1 LIVARFT
8 YEGRDSKA
16 IRRGTVTATNKRDAA
31 IKLKGQG
38 IRVVSLVE
46 QKETVLTKD
55 ITIGSPVKRDQL
67 IMFLRQFS
75 TLLQAGVTIVDAV
88 RILAMQVEQASFR
101 KILTSIQEDLRTG
114 TPLSIAF
121 GKHPKVFEPLIL
133 NMISAGEVSGTVD
146 ESLDQLADHFEKAY
160 RSRQKVISALSY
172 PIVVGILAIGVVIFL
187 LSFVVP
193 MFVEMFD
200 SIGGELPWLTLFVL
214 RASDFMQNYWYV
226 VILVVTAIVL
236 GLTLIRNNPQ
246 GKYVLDTILLK
257 LPIFGNIVQKSS
269 LAMMTRTLSS
279 MFSSS
284 VPILQSLAMTER
296 VVDNK
301 VISKVIGESRASME
315 RGGSLTEPMMNHWA
329 FPPLIPH
336 MIAIGEETGSLDSM
350 LAKVADFY
358 EKEVEA
364 ATDRLKALI
373 EPLMIVFLAAIVGTI
388 VLAIMMPMFSM
399 FEQIDSL

>member
-1 LIVARFT
+1 MARFT

-16 IRRGTVTATNKRDAA
+16 IRRGTIVADNKRDAA
-31 IKLKGQG
+31 IKLKNQG
-38 IRVVSLVE
+38 IRVVNLSE
-46 QKETVLTKD
+46 QPETVLTKD
-55 ITIGSPVKRDQL
+55 IMIGKPVKREQL

-88 RILAMQVEQASFR
+88 RILSLQVEQPAFK
-101 KILTSIQEDLRTG
+101 KILISIQEDLRKG
-114 TPLSIAF
+114 TSLSDALA
-121 GKHPKVFEPLIL
+121 KHPKAFEPFVLH
-133 NMISAGEVSGTVD
+133 MINAGELSGTVD
-146 ESLDQLADHFEKAY
+146 ESLDRLADHFEKSY
-160 RSRQKVISALSY
+160 RTRQKVVSALAY
-172 PIVVGILAIGVVIFL
+172 PVVVGIVAVGVVIFL

-193 MFVEMFD
+193 MFVDMFEG
-200 SIGGELPWLTLFVL
+200 IGGELPWLTLFVL
-214 RASDFMQNYWYV
+214 AASDWLQNYWYV
-226 VILVVTAIVL
+226 LLLLVTAIVVGIL
-236 GLTLIRNNPQ
+236 MLRNNPQ
-246 GKYVLDTILLK
+246 GKYVLDSFLLRM
-257 LPIFGNIVQKSS
+257 PIFGDIVKKSS

-296 VVDNK
+296 VIGNK
-301 VISKVIGESRASME
+301 VISKVIGESRQSME

-336 MIAIGEETGSLDSM
+336 MIAIGEQTGSLDSM

-364 ATDRLKALI
+364 ATERLKALI
-373 EPLMIVFLAAIVGTI
+373 EPIMIVVLAAIVGTI
-388 VLAIMMPMFSM
+388 VLAIMIPMFSM

>member
-1 LIVARFT
+1 MPRFT
-8 YEGRDSKA
+8 YEGRDAKS

-31 IKLKGQG
+31 IKLKNQG
-38 IRVVSLVE
+38 IRVVSIVE
-46 QKETVLTKD
+46 QKETALTKE

-88 RILAMQVEQASFR
+88 RILSVQVEQAAFR

-114 TPLSIAF
+114 TPLSVAF
-121 GKHPKVFEPLIL
+121 AKHPKVFEPLIL
-133 NMISAGEVSGTVD
+133 NMIGAGEVSGTVD
-146 ESLDQLADHFEKAY
+146 ESLDRLADHFEKAY
-160 RSRQKVISALSY
+160 RTRQKVISALAY
-172 PIVVGILAIGVVIFL
+172 PIVVGIVAIAVVIFL
-187 LSFVVP
+187 LWFVVP

-200 SIGGELPWLTLFVL
+200 SIGSQLPWLT
-214 RASDFMQNYWYV
+214 RAVMAASEWIESYWY
-226 VILVVTAIVL
+226 ILILITSAIVVGYL
-236 GLTLIRNNPQ
+236 LLRSNPK
-246 GKYVLDTILLK
+246 GKYTLDTIVLR
-257 LPIFGNIVQKSS
+257 LPIFGPIVQKAA

-284 VPILQSLAMTER
+284 VPILQALLMTER
-296 VVDNK
+296 VIGNK
-301 VISKVIGESRASME
+301 VIAKVIGESRESME
-315 RGGSLTEPMMNHWA
+315 RGGSLTEPMLNHWA

-373 EPLMIVFLAAIVGTI
+373 EPLMIVFLAAVVGTI
-388 VLAIMMPMFSM
+388 VLAIMLPMFSM
-399 FEQIDSL
+399 FEQIDNL

>member
-1 LIVARFT
+1 MARFN
-8 YEGRDSKA
+8 YEGRDAKA
-16 IRRGTVTATNKRDAA
+16 IRRGTVIATNKRDAA

-46 QKETVLTKD
+46 QKETALTKD
-55 ITIGSPVKRDQL
+55 IVIGSPVKRDQL

-88 RILAMQVEQASFR
+88 RVLSQQVEQASFK

-114 TPLSIAF
+114 TPLSIAL

-133 NMISAGEVSGTVD
+133 NMVEAGEVSGTVD
-146 ESLDQLADHFEKAY
+146 ESLDQLAEHFEKSY
-160 RSRQKVISALSY
+160 RTRQKVTSALAY
-172 PIVVGILAIGVVIFL
+172 PVVVGIIAIVVVIFL
-187 LSFVVP
+187 LWFVVP

-200 SIGGELPWLTLFVL
+200 SIGGELPWLTQAVMKASEVVEMYWYLIILVAAAIFGGFVL
-214 RASDFMQNYWYV
+214 LRS
-226 VILVVTAIVL
+226 
-236 GLTLIRNNPQ
+236 NPK
-246 GKYVLDTILLK
+246 GKYLLDTIILRM
-257 LPIFGNIVQKSS
+257 PVFGNIAQKSA

-284 VPILQSLAMTER
+284 VPILQSLSMTEK
-296 VVDNK
+296 VVGNS
-301 VISKVIGESRASME
+301 VIAKVIGESRTSME
-315 RGGSLTEPMMNHWA
+315 RGGSLTEPMLNHWA

-358 EKEVEA
+358 EQEVEA

-373 EPLMIVFLAAIVGTI
+373 EPLMIVFLAFIVGTI
-388 VLAIMMPMFSM
+388 VLAIMLPMFSM
-399 FEQIDSL
+399 FENIDNL

>member
-1 LIVARFT
+1 MARFT

-31 IKLKGQG
+31 IKLKSQG

-88 RILAMQVEQASFR
+88 RILSAQVEQASFR

-133 NMISAGEVSGTVD
+133 NMVAAGEVSGTVD
-146 ESLDQLADHFEKAY
+146 ESLEQLAEHFEKAY
-160 RSRQKVISALSY
+160 RTRQKVTSAMAY
-172 PIVVGILAIGVVIFL
+172 PVVVGIIAIAVVIFL
-187 LSFVVP
+187 LWFVVP
-193 MFVEMFD
+193 MFVDMFD
-200 SIGGELPWLTLFVL
+200 SIGGQLPWLTRAVMA
-214 RASDFMQNYWYV
+214 ASDWIGNYWYLLLLIV
-226 VILVVTAIVL
+226 SVIIAGYVLV
-236 GLTLIRNNPQ
+236 RNNPK
-246 GKYVLDTILLK
+246 GKYILDTILLR
-257 LPIFGNIVQKSS
+257 LPIFGSIAQKSS

-284 VPILQSLAMTER
+284 VPILQALTMTEK
-296 VVDNK
+296 VVGNE
-301 VISKVIGESRASME
+301 VISKVIGESRVSME
-315 RGGSLTEPMMNHWA
+315 RGGSLTEPMLNHWA

-388 VLAIMMPMFSM
+388 VLAIMLPMFSM

>member
-1 LIVARFT
+1 MARFT
-8 YEGRDSKA
+8 YEGRDAKA

-88 RILAMQVEQASFR
+88 RILSAQVEQASFR

-133 NMISAGEVSGTVD
+133 NMVAAGEVSGTVD
-146 ESLDQLADHFEKAY
+146 ESLDQLAEHFEKAY
-160 RSRQKVISALSY
+160 RTRQKVTSAMAY
-172 PIVVGILAIGVVIFL
+172 PVVVGIIAVAVVIFL
-187 LSFVVP
+187 LWFVVP
-193 MFVEMFD
+193 MFVDMFD
-200 SIGGELPWLTLFVL
+200 SVGGQLPWLT
-214 RASDFMQNYWYV
+214 RAVMAASGWIENYWYLLILIV
-226 VILVVTAIVL
+226 SAIAVGYILV
-236 GLTLIRNNPQ
+236 RNNPK
-246 GKYVLDTILLK
+246 GKYILDTILLK
-257 LPIFGNIVQKSS
+257 LPIFGSIAQKSS

-284 VPILQSLAMTER
+284 VPILQALTMTER
-296 VVDNK
+296 VVGNE
-301 VISKVIGESRASME
+301 VISKVIGESRVSME
-315 RGGSLTEPMMNHWA
+315 RGGSLTEPMLNHWA

-350 LAKVADFY
+350 LGKVADFY

-388 VLAIMMPMFSM
+388 VLAIMLPMFSM

>member
-1 LIVARFT
+1 MARFT
-8 YEGRDSKA
+8 YEGRDAKA

-31 IKLKGQG
+31 IKLKSQG

-226 VILVVTAIVL
+226 VILAVAAFVV